1 MFCTKCGKE
10 LKDGARFCTGCG
22 AALDGAPAPAP
33 TPTPTPAPA
42 PTPTPTPA
50 PTPTPTPAPAPAPY
64 APAVG
69 KKKMSGGVIALIVI
83 AVVLAVAAAVLAV
96 ILLLSGKDDTPPS
109 GPSAAPATDAV
120 GVIDAPDAL
129 PAGSFDADDM
139 DGVYYCAQETGSTL
153 ELDVSDDQLS
163 IYKTYYGSLDVST
176 LIPVPSSNRFTINYG
191 GRLIEFF
198 YSPSGDSVTV
208 SESGI
213 SSLFTTDGD
222 RSWVIDAAPQVTD
235 PFTDPDGY
243 ILPTDSQY
251 ITESDLYPFTEE
263 QVKLIRNE
271 IYARH
276 GYSFTME
283 KFRDYFSAKNWY
295 FEDPNVNVNTFGT
308 QNMNQYERANV
319 DTIKAYEER
328 MGW

>member
-10 LKDGARFCTGCG
+10 LKDGSKFCTECG
-22 AALDGAPAPAP
+22 AALDQTLAPASAPTPAPIPTPVPAP
-33 TPTPTPAPA
+33 TPAY
-42 PTPTPTPA
+42 TPA
-50 PTPTPTPAPAPAPY
+50 PTAPTA
-64 APAVG
+64 G
-69 KKKMSGGVIALIVI
+69 KKKISGGVIALIV
-83 AVVLAVAAAVLAV
+83 AVAVLAVAAIVLV
-96 ILLLSGKDDTPPS
+96 VFLLLGDKDN
-109 GPSAAPATDAV
+109 AAPEASDDPAVTDA
-120 GVIDAPDAL
+120 IDAPDAL
-129 PAGSFDADDM
+129 PAGSFDASDM
-139 DGVYYCAQETGSTL
+139 NGVYYCAQETGSTL
-153 ELDVSDDQLS
+153 ELATTDDQLS
-163 IYKTYYGSLDVST
+163 IYKTYYSSLDVST
-176 LIPVPSSNRFTINYG
+176 LIPLPSSNRFTINYG

-198 YSPSGDSVTV
+198 YSPSGDSITV
-208 SESGI
+208 SESGV

-251 ITESDLYPFTEE
+251 ITESDLYPFSEE
-263 QVKLIRNE
+263 EVKLIRNE

-283 KFRDYFSAKNWY
+283 KFRNYFSTKNWY
-295 FEDPNVNVNTFGT
+295 FENPNVNVNTFGT
-308 QNMNQYERANV
+308 QDMNQYERANV